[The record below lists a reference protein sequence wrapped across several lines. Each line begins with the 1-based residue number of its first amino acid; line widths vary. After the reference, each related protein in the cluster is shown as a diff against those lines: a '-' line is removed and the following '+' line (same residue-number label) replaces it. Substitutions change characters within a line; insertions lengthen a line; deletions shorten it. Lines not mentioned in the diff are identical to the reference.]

1 MGARRIFRRKLSRP
15 ARLSFG
21 LCRRPSRRGLRPPAV
36 DYLWR
41 GRPFLSLCLSLRE
54 SCLALHLLCFASWS
68 SPLSQFLTSRISSA
82 GVPPLSLL
90 IVSRTR
96 LAGHTR
102 RFNVTRRADTAPTR
116 SAAPCPPLRGRRR
129 FPSANSRSSRRLRR
143 ITESER

>member
-1 MGARRIFRRKLSRP
+1 MSARRIIRRKLSRP

-82 GVPPLSLL
+82 DVFALSLASSL
-90 IVSRTR
+90 
-96 LAGHTR
+96 LPAGREASTQ
-102 RFNVTRRADTAPTR
+102 R
-116 SAAPCPPLRGRRR
+116 SEQ
-129 FPSANSRSSRRLRR
+129 
-143 ITESER
+143 IQHQHD